1 MDYENFY
8 YKEALEGAK
17 KKYNEALERAKKL
30 QETCDNP
37 SVVGW
42 CEYIFPQL
50 RESEDEKIRIGLIEF
65 FRDWGKT
72 RSYCWNIYIPDILT
86 WLEKQ
91 GEQKPANKPQR
102 IISAEA
108 KEAMYDKPW
117 SEEDENHIIGISQ
130 TIFGA
135 VKHNVIGH
143 KTGDMQID
151 WLRSLK
157 ERVQQPKQEWSEEDE
172 RNLEGIID
180 EIEANKAQAP
190 DYDLATYD
198 RFLSWLKSLRPQNRW
213 KPSDEQLEA
222 LRIAAEIG
230 TANNSWAMDVLKC
243 VYQYLKKLREE

>member
-1 MDYENFY
+1 MDYE
-8 YKEALEGAK
+8 EL
-17 KKYNEALERAKKL
+17 YNEALERAKKL

-50 RESEDEKIRIGLIEF
+50 RVSEDEKIRKGLIEF

-108 KEAMYDKPW
+108 KEAMY
-117 SEEDENHIIGISQ
+117 
-130 TIFGA
+130 
-135 VKHNVIGH
+135 
-143 KTGDMQID
+143 
-151 WLRSLK
+151 R
-157 ERVQQPKQEWSEEDE
+157 QPAWSEEDE
-172 RNLEGIID
+172 RNLQGIID
-180 EIEANKAQAP
+180 EIEANKNQAP
-190 DYDLATYD
+190 DYDRATYD